1 MKQLFVFVLLL
12 TIVTGCMA
20 QTKLSTNNKK
30 AIKEYYKGMD
40 AIEIYEY
47 ATAEEAFL
55 KAISYDQKFV
65 EPYIMLGTCFTE
77 QRNYEKA
84 MEYYEKSIEVDEDFF
99 PNTMLTLARMQVKFG
114 LYEKAA
120 INYEKFLHH
129 SDISIVNRV
138 QAEQGREQ
146 CRFAI
151 SQINNPHNFDPK
163 PLGSGVNTEYSEY
176 MPVLTADENVI
187 IFTRLIPATSAES
200 EASVH
205 EDFFTSRF
213 VDGEWTKAV
222 PLSKH
227 INTPQN
233 EGAHTISPD
242 GKLLYFTACQRN
254 TSKGSCDIYL
264 SKWRKGDWDYPVN
277 LDGINSKSWDSQPS
291 LTPDGKTMYFSS
303 GRGSNSYDLY
313 CSTLMENGIWSE
325 PKRLPNNVNTTGVEQ
340 TPFIHPDGRTLYFT
354 SNGHLG
360 MGGQDI
366 FYCRKINDS
375 TWSDPINIGFPI
387 NTYRDEACLFVSASG
402 EKAYFAS
409 GGMEIDKM
417 QLNNL
422 DIYSF
427 ELYQE
432 ARPDAVTYMK
442 GIVVD
447 QLTKNPLSAT
457 FELIDLSN
465 GVVVASSASDETGS
479 FLLCIPSGRDY
490 GLNVS
495 HEGYLFYSEN
505 FNLSG
510 VHSKTDPFMKNVELQ
525 PIGKDAIVVLN
536 NIFFD
541 TDKFD
546 LKSESF
552 IELDKLVV
560 MLQKNNAMKIEIR
573 GHTDNTGSKEHNK
586 QLSENRAKSVYNHLI
601 SKGIAANRL
610 TYKGFGDSLPIE
622 TNDTPEGR
630 SKNRRTEFRVISN

>member
-1 MKQLFVFVLLL
+1 MKHISIFILLL
-12 TIVTGCMA
+12 SLVASCVA
-20 QTKLSTNNKK
+20 QTKLTTNNKK

-40 AIEIYEY
+40 AMEIYEY
-47 ATAEEAFL
+47 ANAEDAFL
-55 KAISYDQKFV
+55 KAIEYDKKFV
-65 EPYIMLGTCFTE
+65 EPYIMLGTCFEE
-77 QRNYEKA
+77 QRNYEKS
-84 MEYYEKSIEVDEDFF
+84 MEYFEKSIEVNEDFF
-99 PNTMLTLARMQVKFG
+99 PNTMVVLARMQVKFG

-120 INYEKFLHH
+120 LNYERYLKH
-129 SDISIVNRV
+129 SEITVVNRA
-138 QAEQGREQ
+138 QAEKGLEQ
-146 CRFAI
+146 CKFAI
-151 SQINNPHNFDPK
+151 EQINNPRDFDPK
-163 PLGSGVNTEYSEY
+163 PLGPGVNTEYSEY
-176 MPVLTADENVI
+176 MPVLTADEDVI
-187 IFTRLIPATSAES
+187 IFTRLIPSTSAES
-200 EASVH
+200 ESSMQ
-205 EDFFTSRF
+205 EDFFTSKF

-254 TSKGSCDIYL
+254 TSKGSCDIYM

-277 LDGINSKSWDSQPS
+277 VEGVNSKSWDSQPT

-303 GRGSNSYDLY
+303 GRYNNNYDLFT
-313 CSTLMENGIWSE
+313 SNMLENGEWSV
-325 PKRLPNNVNTTGVEQ
+325 PRRLPDNINTTGEEQ
-340 TPFIHPDGRTLYFT
+340 TPFIHPDGKTLYFT
-354 SNGHLG
+354 SNGHMG

-375 TWSDPINIGFPI
+375 TWSDPVNIGYPI
-387 NTYRDEACLFVSASG
+387 NTNRDEVCLFVSASG

-409 GGMEIDKM
+409 GGMDIKNH

-427 ELYQE
+427 DLYQE
-432 ARPDAVTYMK
+432 ARPEAVTYMK

-447 QLTKNPLSAT
+447 QLTKNPLTAT

-465 GVVVASSASDETGS
+465 GLVVASSQSDESGS
-479 FLLCIPSGRDY
+479 FLLCIPTGRDY

-495 HEGYLFYSEN
+495 RENYLFYSEN

-510 VHSKTDPFMKNVELQ
+510 VHTKTDPFIKNVELQ
-525 PIGKDAIVVLN
+525 PIGTDAIVVLN

-546 LKSESF
+546 LKPESF
-552 IELDKLVV
+552 IELDKLVL
-560 MLQKNNAMKIEIR
+560 MLQKNTAMKIEIR
-573 GHTDNTGSKEHNK
+573 GHTDNTGSKDHNK
-586 QLSENRAKSVYNHLI
+586 QLSENRAKSVYNYLI
-601 SKGIAANRL
+601 SKGISANRL
-610 TYKGFGDSLPIE
+610 TYKGFGDTLPIE

-630 SKNRRTEFRVISN
+630 AKNRRTEFRVISN